1 MANNKTVIC
10 KSCNTTILKK
20 AKICPNCGVKN
31 KKPIYKRAW
40 FIVVA
45 VILVLSV
52 LGSIGSNDTE
62 KFQWNNFELA
72 HLLPE
77 PESNRGEILS
87 DSEEILDIYVA
98 NISSDE
104 YDSYISECKDKGFT
118 IESEKTENSYKAF
131 NKDGYKLSL
140 WYDDNEKELN
150 IGLSAP
156 EEMGDLDWPT
166 RGLGNILPEP
176 YSWAGKIVRD
186 DSDYFSAI
194 VGETPIDDFKDYIEE
209 CEDAGFTV
217 NYSKSEKYYSAE
229 NKDGYKVYVKYIGFD
244 TIEIT
249 IEIINNKENEK
260 TDIEV
265 DNDEEKTSEKE
276 NDNQY
281 IDGMR
286 PEFKEAMDS
295 YEEFMEEYVVF
306 MKKYA
311 NSDGTDV
318 SILSDYATYMSK
330 YAKFVEDFEKWEDEE
345 MNTAETAY
353 YIQVQSRVSQKLL
366 EIA

>member
-10 KSCNTTILKK
+10 KSCNATILKK

-40 FIVVA
+40 FIIIA

-52 LGSIGSNDTE
+52 LGSISSNDTE
-62 KFQWNNFELA
+62 KFEWNNFKLA
-72 HLLPE
+72 QLLPE
-77 PESNRGEILS
+77 PKSNRGEILS
-87 DSEEILDIYVA
+87 DSEEILDIYVTD
-98 NISSDE
+98 ISSDE
-104 YDSYISECKDKGFT
+104 YDSYILECKDRGFT
-118 IESEKTENSYKAF
+118 VESEKTKNSYTAF
-131 NKDGYKLSL
+131 NENGYKLSL
-140 WYDDNEKELN
+140 WYDDSEKELN
-150 IGLSAP
+150 IDLSAP

-166 RGLGNILPEP
+166 RGLGSLLPEP
-176 YSWAGKIVRD
+176 YSWTGKIVRD

-217 NYSKSEKYYSAE
+217 NYSKNDNYFSAE
-229 NKDGYKVYVKYIGFD
+229 NEDGYKVYVKYTGFD
-244 TIEIT
+244 TIEVT
-249 IEIINNKENEK
+249 IEIINKEENEK

-265 DNDEEKTSEKE
+265 DNDEDKTSEKE

-295 YEEFMEEYVVF
+295 YEEFMDEYVVF

-318 SILSDYATYMSK
+318 SILSDYATYMGK

-345 MNTAETAY
+345 MNDAETAY